1 MANVDV
7 SGHATFSDG
16 TAVPLFNDAMAE
28 GTLSSLQTN
37 ATYTVAAQDLGTY
50 KPGATLTSLYGYA
63 ENSAAYIYVLR
74 QGVPIFFGSA
84 GKSGVVSYGEKKF
97 PKTVVLQ
104 PGDTVQMLALT
115 AAARTCSFVAHCSD
129 GTQRVF
135 VGTPSGAATT
145 TLVDSITGNGIGET
159 LQNKTVS
166 HAMALSVDG
175 TKITSGG
182 VVILNA
188 QGSVVGVCAVGSP
201 ADAQVCFSPFNAR
214 IGLNFVAQII
224 TDA

>member
-1 MANVDV
+1 VTDAVV

-16 TAVPLFNDAMAE
+16 SAVPLYKAAMTE
-28 GTLSSLQTN
+28 GSVQTLQTN

-50 KPGATLTSLYGYA
+50 APGKTLTSLFAYSD
-63 ENSAAYIYVLR
+63 ESAAYVYVLR
-74 QGVPIFFGSA
+74 QGIPIFFGSA
-84 GKSGVVSYGEKKF
+84 GRSGVVSYGEKKF

-104 PGDTVQMLALT
+104 PGDTVQMLAIVN
-115 AAARTCSFVAHCSD
+115 AARNCSFIAHCSD

-135 VGTPSGAATT
+135 ISVPGGAGPA

-159 LQNKTVS
+159 LQGKTIT

-175 TKITSGG
+175 TKIISGG

-188 QGSVVGVCAVGSP
+188 QGSVVAVCATGSP
-201 ADAQVCFSPFNAR
+201 IESQVCFSPFNAR
-214 IGLNFVAQII
+214 IGLNFVAQIV
-224 TDA
+224 TSS